1 MGDTKRAL
9 NMLKKIGP
17 QEKSFMQAKKKQAQI
32 YLDEL
37 KDRNNYTRCYLE
49 ILDAKSSVENFKLVA
64 TALMDIQEPEEAIVY
79 YERALQRQSED
90 TLLVREVGK
99 ALVMTHDYSRAIKYY
114 ETQIHQDER
123 LLDLRTDLAELYK
136 KLKAFEEARRVL
148 NDALKYLKGLGGE
161 SIENKMKNVQYLM
174 LYASCQLEEDMQF
187 SDWKF
192 KENQVARQA
201 LIEAR
206 ALQTQII
213 EMCRENSSDRLDEE
227 RLMAAEISY
236 RLGKYDEERI
246 GDVNSAIE
254 AYNDCLKKAGEHMPA
269 MEALA
274 RLYQNIGEND
284 QCSAYCNRILKI
296 EPSNEQ
302 ATFMFANLM
311 LMNNKTEEAIKTY
324 QTLLEEEPDNFNT
337 LSQLIELLRR
347 AGRLKDIAKYIEK
360 AENACQRS
368 KLAGLYFCKGLMSWY
383 QGEPVQALKH
393 LNFARFDNVFG
404 QQARINMIQIY
415 LNPANEM
422 IFSSM
427 GETGYQTSK
436 ANVEMAKELIED
448 LHKTDQ
454 DTSILECQALIASKT
469 KQDLDAA

>member
-1 MGDTKRAL
+1 MLMKSEVEIKQKNWEEAKSTLEHIIKLPLVQDPSSAQHQNSASKGSFAQQFGIEERSRIFLNLVTVYCELKDFVQAKKILTRAVSEFARTSEEVQVMLAQSDLALKMGDTKRAL

-148 NDALKYLKGLGGE
+148 NDALKYLKGLGGD

-227 RLMAAEISY
+227 RLMAAEISF

-296 EPSNEQ
+296 EPSNE
-302 ATFMFANLM
+302 
-311 LMNNKTEEAIKTY
+311 
-324 QTLLEEEPDNFNT
+324 
-337 LSQLIELLRR
+337 
-347 AGRLKDIAKYIEK
+347 
-360 AENACQRS
+360 
-368 KLAGLYFCKGLMSWY
+368 
-383 QGEPVQALKH
+383 
-393 LNFARFDNVFG
+393 
-404 QQARINMIQIY
+404 
-415 LNPANEM
+415 
-422 IFSSM
+422 
-427 GETGYQTSK
+427 
-436 ANVEMAKELIED
+436 
-448 LHKTDQ
+448 
-454 DTSILECQALIASKT
+454 
-469 KQDLDAA
+469 